1 MATTHRPS
9 AGRIVSNPDVLSG
22 EPIVRGTRLAVR
34 HIVLILRECGSEQ
47 GVLAAYPQLT
57 ERDVRDALAYYTDH
71 RTEIDRHIAAN
82 LAEE

>member
-1 MATTHRPS
+1 
-9 AGRIVSNPDVLSG
+9 VLGG

-34 HIVLILRECGSEQ
+34 HIVLIWHECGSEQ

>member
-1 MATTHRPS
+1 MATTHRPT
-9 AGRIVSNPDVLSG
+9 AGRIVSNPDVLGG

-34 HIVLILRECGSEQ
+34 HIVLIWRECGSEH